1 MSVTVWLSANT
12 LHYPQGGGHMWVFL
26 NWALGLRELGCE
38 VVWLEGIVK
47 GGWTPG
53 SGEISQRFDE
63 LKVRLAPYGFDDH
76 IAVWTSDNGMLPSNV
91 TEYCIDLEAARDA
104 DLLVNVNYQTP
115 ADVIKRFRRSALLD
129 IDPGLLQTWLSD
141 PSYKFAIPSHDMLFT
156 IGETVGQPGS
166 KIPDV
171 GLEWHYTPPCV
182 SLSWWR
188 PVQTTEAAPL
198 TTVSHWVSDN
208 WLRDEKGELWS
219 NEKRTAFM
227 PYLDLPRHTSQP
239 LELALQLRPEDEADR
254 TLLRENLKL
263 TPAQRLDKLQAAS
276 MAGKY
281 GTPGPLRGL
290 RGGTKNT
297 YSSRSVSLAASSR
310 RACDCRTHGSAIG
323 RSATWRAASPPS
335 LSTPAPAGS
344 CQMMLDCFALRVL
357 MRRYNASRLYRPI
370 MRNIANSVAR
380 WLRSISTREVLS
392 SDCWSRHSLE

>member
-53 SGEISQRFDE
+53 PGEISQRFDE
-63 LKVRLAPYGFDDH
+63 LKARLAPYGFDDH
-76 IAVWTSDNGMLPSNV
+76 IAVWTSDSEMLPSNV
-91 TEYCIDLEAARDA
+91 TEHCIDLEAARDA

-208 WLRDEKGELWS
+208 WLSDENGELWS

-227 PYLDLPRHTSQP
+227 PYLDLPRRASQT
-239 LELALQLRPEDEADR
+239 LELALQLRPEDEPDR
-254 TLLRENLKL
+254 TLLREHGWQIRDAW
-263 TPAQRLDKLQAAS
+263 TIA
-276 MAGKY
+276 
-281 GTPGPLRGL
+281 GTPWGYQEYVQQSLGEFSCVKPSCVRLQNAWISDRTLCYLASGKPAIIEHTGPSRFLPDDAGLLRFTSFDEAVHCLEAVSTNYAKHCQLGRAL
-290 RGGTKNT
+290 VEEYFDAKNVIK
-297 YSSRSVSLAASSR
+297 RLLERALA
-310 RACDCRTHGSAIG
+310 
-323 RSATWRAASPPS
+323 
-335 LSTPAPAGS
+335 
-344 CQMMLDCFALRVL
+344 
-357 MRRYNASRLYRPI
+357 
-370 MRNIANSVAR
+370 
-380 WLRSISTREVLS
+380 
-392 SDCWSRHSLE
+392 